1 MKPYSPIAFHAKNQ
15 SVGKSRSFDQFA
27 KIGKKYIRVKIFY
40 IMKQRLHHEYFPW
53 VFSAGWRI
61 AFGLL
66 FSLVCLAA
74 GIGSQW
80 YKPQASE
87 TKRLE
92 LLQILNTGGAPV
104 AAPSEYHVHFFW
116 NFSRKLV
123 VNVGSLIALCLDFC

>member
-1 MKPYSPIAFHAKNQ
+1 M
-15 SVGKSRSFDQFA
+15 
-27 KIGKKYIRVKIFY
+27 
-40 IMKQRLHHEYFPW
+40 
-53 VFSAGWRI
+53 
-61 AFGLL
+61 

-104 AAPSEYHVHFFW
+104 AAPSEYPGADPGFPVGGGANLLGGGANLQFCQKFPKYHMKLRKFW
-116 NFSRKLV
+116 A
-123 VNVGSLIALCLDFC
+123 VGGRMPGVPPLRSATGILQVGHG